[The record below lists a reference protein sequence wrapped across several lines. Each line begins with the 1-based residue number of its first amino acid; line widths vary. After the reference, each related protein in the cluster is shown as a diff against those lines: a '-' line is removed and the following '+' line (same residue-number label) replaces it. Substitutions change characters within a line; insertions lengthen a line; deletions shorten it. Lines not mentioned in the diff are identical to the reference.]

1 MGTISHPR
9 QPAPDPKPGCRHQ
22 QPGHSRGGTECDL
35 PDNWGRSGL
44 QPPRTHALDSSR
56 RKQVPGPHVLGMTL
70 EALPIITTRI
80 SMHWPTR
87 ARMQAEAGSG
97 QGVRRCVRPD
107 SLNRTPGPAEALGA
121 RYAYNFLG
129 MRGEV
134 FSGPRACF
142 CSVFPRRWDIPVPS
156 AKIRPSSLSHV
167 RLLGSLIIIDITQST
182 RDLLPGPRRLF
193 IVHIYESV

>member
-1 MGTISHPR
+1 MDRCRRPTGVGTISHPR

-80 SMHWPTR
+80 SMHWLTR
-87 ARMQAEAGSG
+87 ARMQAETGSG

-129 MRGEV
+129 MRGG
-134 FSGPRACF
+134 FSRGLAPAF
-142 CSVFPRRWDIPVPS
+142 VPYFLADGTYPSHLRRS
-156 AKIRPSSLSHV
+156 GRPLCPMCV
-167 RLLGSLIIIDITQST
+167 CWGL
-182 RDLLPGPRRLF
+182 
-193 IVHIYESV
+193 